1 MIRKTIPVLVHE
13 DCMDSISVGLA
24 KQEAS
29 IAKIAEN
36 TTTANDKLDTV
47 IANQGTAQ
55 SKLND
60 IAEDTNTI
68 EGNTTAIKTS
78 SANSATQLGTIKT
91 DTSSISSSVGLPEDA
106 ASTNTVIGLLKSIS
120 NRITTF

>member
-78 SANSATQLGTIKT
+78 TANINTTLNAVSYNLGSA
-91 DTSSISSSVGLPEDA
+91 SSSSE
-106 ASTNTVIGLLKSIS
+106 TVVALLKGI
-120 NRITTF
+120 NNKLTTF

>member
-13 DCMDSISVGLA
+13 DCMDSIKLDLA
-24 KQEAS
+24 KQEAN

-47 IANQGTAQ
+47 IANQETAQ

-60 IAEDTNTI
+60 IADDVSSIDVNT
-68 EGNTTAIKTS
+68 ASIKTS
-78 SANSATQLGTIKT
+78 SANTNTTLSTVSTNLGTI
-91 DTSSISSSVGLPEDA
+91 DSSST
-106 ASTNTVIGLLKSIS
+106 SNTVIGLLKSIA
-120 NRITTF
+120 NKL

>member
-1 MIRKTIPVLVHE
+1 MLRKTIPVLVHE

-24 KQEAS
+24 KQEAN

-47 IANQGTAQ
+47 IANQETAQ

-78 SANSATQLGTIKT
+78 SANSATQLGTL
-91 DTSSISSSVGLPEDA
+91 SSSVGLPADA
-106 ASTNTVIGLLKSIS
+106 ASSNTVIGLLKSIS
-120 NRITTF
+120 NKLTTF

>member
-1 MIRKTIPVLVHE
+1 MISAQPAIPLLVHE
-13 DCMDSISVGLA
+13 DCMGSISVGLA
-24 KQEAS
+24 KQEAN

-47 IANQGTAQ
+47 IANQETAQ

-60 IAEDTNTI
+60 IAEDTNII

-78 SANSATQLGTIKT
+78 SANASTTLSQIDADTSEIRSNLGT
-91 DTSSISSSVGLPEDA
+91 TSSSANS
-106 ASTNTVIGLLKSIS
+106 NTVIGLLKSIS
-120 NRITTF
+120 NKLS

>member
-13 DCMDSISVGLA
+13 ECMDSIKLDLA
-24 KQEAS
+24 KQEEN

-47 IANQGTAQ
+47 IANQETAQ

-68 EGNTTAIKTS
+68 EGNTIAIKTS
-78 SANSATQLGTIKT
+78 SANASTTLSQIDADTSAIRSNLGTT
-91 DTSSISSSVGLPEDA
+91 ASSETS
-106 ASTNTVIGLLKSIS
+106 NTVIGLLKSIANKLS
-120 NRITTF
+120 